1 MTVSY
6 QKTKHILQKQNNHL
20 DIVDEDIYKIIKT
33 LNMYK
38 AHRHDEISIRM
49 LKICDKNIV
58 KPLSIIFKSCQFEK
72 AFPNLWKKANVAIHK
87 KG

>member
-1 MTVSY
+1 
-6 QKTKHILQKQNNHL
+6 
-20 DIVDEDIYKIIKT
+20 
-33 LNMYK
+33 MYK

-72 AFPNLWKKANVAIHK
+72 AFPNLWKKANVAIHR